1 MDLSSLYFKSLR
13 ALKENSPTLLCVL
26 AAAGVVGTAVS
37 AVNARHKARCREL
50 DIRKTNFNQGKITTD
65 KEIFIETAPCYI
77 PPVLI
82 GLGTIG
88 CIFGANALN
97 EHKQASILSAY
108 ALLRESYEEYKQKV
122 IDIFGEDGAR
132 QIIQEIGKDR
142 IANNEPQIVEESE
155 DPLFYDPYCDR
166 YFNLPGDVVK
176 DAEMKLNRNYAI
188 RGYSSLNEY
197 YALLGI
203 PLTDKGEEY
212 GWETGYMWEYYEANW
227 IDFNY
232 QKVTTDDGLECRIIW
247 FVQEPDY
254 NPDLYQDIAKQ
265 IM

>member
-1 MDLSSLYFKSLR
+1 MDLSSLYFKSMR
-13 ALKENSPTLLCVL
+13 ALKENSPTLLCIL
-26 AAAGVVGTAVS
+26 AAVGVVGTTVS
-37 AVNARHKARCREL
+37 AVIATPKAMKIRKEL
-50 DIRKTNFNQGKITTD
+50 DEDVSKTD
-65 KEIFIETAPCYI
+65 IFLATAPCYI

-97 EHKQASILSAY
+97 ERKQASILSAY

-155 DPLFYDPYCDR
+155 DPLFYDPYGDR

-247 FVQEPDY
+247 FVQDPDY

>member
-1 MDLSSLYFKSLR
+1 MDLSSLYFKSVR

-37 AVNARHKARCREL
+37 AVMATPKAIKIREEL
-50 DIRKTNFNQGKITTD
+50 DEDASKTD
-65 KEIFIETAPCYI
+65 IFIATAPCYI
-77 PPVLI
+77 PSVLI
-82 GLGTIG
+82 GIGTIG
-88 CIFGANALN
+88 CIFGANVLN
-97 EHKQASILSAY
+97 EHKQASIMSAY
-108 ALLRESYEEYKQKV
+108 TLLRESYNEYKQKV

-142 IANNEPQIVEESE
+142 IASNEPVIIEESE

-254 NPDLYQDIAKQ
+254 NPDLYQDVAKQ